1 MVGAALIPP
10 RGTRLG
16 DDDAFQTL
24 SFDSK
29 LFSIES
35 MHSPDVK
42 KLFKQSSPRSS
53 PNNQSSSDEK
63 S

>member
-24 SFDSK
+24 NFDSK

-42 KLFKQSSPRSS
+42 KLFKK
-53 PNNQSSSDEK
+53 SSSRTNSSEEK

>member
-42 KLFKQSSPRSS
+42 KLFKQSSP
-53 PNNQSSSDEK
+53 NNQSSSDEK